1 VLTITLLLVLIALG
15 CVLAAAA
22 GRLPLWIAVL
32 FVVLVQLIGFV
43 PLR

>member
-1 VLTITLLLVLIALG
+1 MLTITLLLVLIALG

>member
-1 VLTITLLLVLIALG
+1 MLTITLLLVLIALG

-32 FVVLVQLIGFV
+32 FVVLADLVALV